1 MLAINFNVYEKAIDS
16 ITNFFSNWKKNLQ
29 FLLVFVSGILLAIV
43 LCSELLLYLLKNYKF
58 LTMMFFIGLILGG
71 TYNFSKN
78 VNFNKKNILIISI
91 ITIFISLISLNNMN
105 NNYILKNNYID
116 YIMFFIAGIIEVF
129 TSIIPGISGTSLLI
143 LIGIYNEILK
153 LSASVLNIHYVIN
166 HIGIYISYGVGMFL
180 SFIINSYLIKYL
192 FSYHRNLTNTI
203 IFGLSITS
211 IIFLLMITFKCNFNI
226 INFILGIMLLV
237 TGILL
242 SCILDK

>member
-143 LIGIYNEILK
+143 LIGIYNLYKI
-153 LSASVLNIHYVIN
+153 VLYK
-166 HIGIYISYGVGMFL
+166 
-180 SFIINSYLIKYL
+180 IKYRLLL
-192 FSYHRNLTNTI
+192 FYKNRYN
-203 IFGLSITS
+203 IF
-211 IIFLLMITFKCNFNI
+211 
-226 INFILGIMLLV
+226 
-237 TGILL
+237 
-242 SCILDK
+242 

>member
-1 MLAINFNVYEKAIDS
+1 
-16 ITNFFSNWKKNLQ
+16 
-29 FLLVFVSGILLAIV
+29 
-43 LCSELLLYLLKNYKF
+43 
-58 LTMMFFIGLILGG
+58 
-71 TYNFSKN
+71 
-78 VNFNKKNILIISI
+78 
-91 ITIFISLISLNNMN
+91 
-105 NNYILKNNYID
+105 
-116 YIMFFIAGIIEVF
+116 
-129 TSIIPGISGTSLLI
+129 
-143 LIGIYNEILK
+143 
-153 LSASVLNIHYVIN
+153 
-166 HIGIYISYGVGMFL
+166 MFL